1 MLQLIIVA
9 DVIKV
14 CLVINLLLGE
24 DCACWKVGTEIQMQ
38 YQLIDFAEQN
48 GPQLLLLDWELAQE
62 CSMVQKLQI
71 LDLATQVK

>member
-38 YQLIDFAEQN
+38 YQLIDFAE
-48 GPQLLLLDWELAQE
+48 
-62 CSMVQKLQI
+62 
-71 LDLATQVK
+71 

>member
-1 MLQLIIVA
+1 LIDSASLFGKEKSKDMLQLIIVA

-38 YQLIDFAEQN
+38 YQLIDFAE
-48 GPQLLLLDWELAQE
+48 
-62 CSMVQKLQI
+62 
-71 LDLATQVK
+71 